1 MAIKTF
7 KVGKLEIDGSVLG
20 SLDNISL
27 NITIES
33 GDTTAI
39 GSTWAESIPLGKSW
53 NISGS
58 TKYDPA
64 DTAQLALM
72 TEFITGDGDLAVIKV
87 YEDATKYYSGA
98 GIITA
103 FNVTKAVGGVDTLSI
118 TIQGTG
124 ALAYN

>member
-64 DTAQLALM
+64 DAAQLALM
-72 TEFITGDGDLAVIKV
+72 IEFISGDGDIAAIKV
-87 YEDATKYYSGA
+87 YEDASKFYSGA

-118 TIQGTG
+118 TIMGTG

>member
-7 KVGKLEIDGSVLG
+7 KVGKLQVDSNDVGEV
-20 SLDNISL
+20 DNMAL
-27 NITIES
+27 NITIDA

-39 GSTWAESIPLGKSW
+39 GDTWAAAIPLGKAW
-53 NISGS
+53 NVSGS
-58 TKYDPA
+58 LKYDPA

-72 TEFITGDGDLAVIKV
+72 TEFISGDGALADVRV

-103 FNVTKAVGGVDTLSI
+103 YNVNKAVGAVDTLSI

-124 ALAYN
+124 ALSYT